1 MIRAPIAVSCSV
13 DTPLSVKAR
22 FTSIRS
28 TRKESKAENKEEEEE
43 EEEECRRRRRRRSRK
58 EETRQCSEIGRVGGE
73 ASVYPCTGKTTNA
86 LYL

>member
-1 MIRAPIAVSCSV
+1 M

-28 TRKESKAENKEEEEE
+28 TRKESKAENKEEEEEEE

-73 ASVYPCTGKTTNA
+73 TSVYPCTGKTTNA